1 MTLFD
6 YVVLVIIGSSV
17 VLSVMRGFARE
28 VLALAGW
35 IIAFL
40 AANTLSGV
48 VAEWFAPAIRDG
60 SVRALTAFAVV
71 FVVTLILAS
80 VLGIVVSKVLRSA
93 GLGLED
99 RLLGGFFGFARG
111 MLIVLTLV
119 LLCGL
124 TALPRQPAWSDAM
137 LSPPLEAAAGAM
149 KPWLPQAVSRY
160 LSYD

>member
-1 MTLFD
+1 MTAFD
-6 YVVLVIIGSSV
+6 YAVLIIIGSSV

-40 AANTLSGV
+40 TANALSGLV
-48 VAEWFAPAIRDG
+48 SDWFAPLIRDG
-60 SVRALTAFAVV
+60 SLRALAAFASV
-71 FVVTLILAS
+71 FVVTLILVS
-80 VLGIVVSKVLRSA
+80 VLAMAVSRLLRSA

-111 MLIVLTLV
+111 ILIVLTLV
-119 LLCGL
+119 LLSGL
-124 TALPRQPAWSDAM
+124 TALPRQRAWSEAM
-137 LSPPLEAAAGAM
+137 LSPPLEALAAAM

>member
-1 MTLFD
+1 MTAFD
-6 YVVLVIIGSSV
+6 YAVLIIIGSSV
-17 VLSVMRGFARE
+17 VLSVVRGFARE

-35 IIAFL
+35 VIAFL
-40 AANTLSGV
+40 AANALSGV
-48 VAEWFAPAIRDG
+48 VSEWLSPMIRDG
-60 SVRALTAFAVV
+60 SLRALAAFVSV
-71 FVVTLILAS
+71 FVVTLI
-80 VLGIVVSKVLRSA
+80 VVSLIGMTVSRLLKSA

-111 MLIVLTLV
+111 ILIVLTLV
-119 LLCGL
+119 LLSGL

-137 LSPPLEAAAGAM
+137 LSPPLEALAAAM